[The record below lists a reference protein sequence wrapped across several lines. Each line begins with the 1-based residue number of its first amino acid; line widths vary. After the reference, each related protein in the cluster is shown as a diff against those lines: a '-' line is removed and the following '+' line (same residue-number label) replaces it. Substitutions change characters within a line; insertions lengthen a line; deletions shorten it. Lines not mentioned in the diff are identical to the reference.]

1 MQSVFWIVDTGSCIC
16 YFLRVGRTPLFISS
30 YFKVEKESTGKN
42 YLWKITCVG
51 HLKLDVQTVRV
62 VRENRVGATVKVE
75 RPKVNHKDQ
84 QVFGVCLAGVL
95 WSDGNS
101 SRGLDQIRSNRP
113 NQAKRRQMT
122 LLASWNT
129 IDTSEHRLTN
139 EPLNNL

>member
-62 VRENRVGATVKVE
+62 VRENRVGATVRVE
-75 RPKVNHKDQ
+75 RTKVNHKDR
-84 QVFGVCLAGVL
+84 QVLGVCLAGVL

-101 SRGLDQIRSNRP
+101 FRELDQIGSNRP
-113 NQAKRRQMT
+113 KPGEETTDDLISFLEYYRHVGAQVKQM
-122 LLASWNT
+122 N
-129 IDTSEHRLTN
+129 H
-139 EPLNNL
+139 